1 MSRVNLGRAW
11 LAMLITVVLVGLGT
25 MGSAQAKAPGAALFG
40 PGYVSTKVIKDGAP
54 HALVEATKIRVKIEH
69 RDNYDV
75 VRWRSGCNRFGAHVE
90 VMAERL
96 KLGVI
101 TGTLV
106 GCPKPLDRQDEWIAS
121 FFASDPEWVRN
132 SRTLRLRSADDVIK
146 LRRRA

>member
-1 MSRVNLGRAW
+1 VVAVLTA
-11 LAMLITVVLVGLGT
+11 LAFVGVGAMALVHAQ
-25 MGSAQAKAPGAALFG
+25 GSGGALFG
-40 PGYVSTKVIKDGAP
+40 RAYLSKKVIKNGAP
-54 HALVEATKIRVKIEH
+54 HTLVEGTKIRVKFEH

-132 SRTLRLRSADDVIK
+132 SRKLRLRSADDVIK